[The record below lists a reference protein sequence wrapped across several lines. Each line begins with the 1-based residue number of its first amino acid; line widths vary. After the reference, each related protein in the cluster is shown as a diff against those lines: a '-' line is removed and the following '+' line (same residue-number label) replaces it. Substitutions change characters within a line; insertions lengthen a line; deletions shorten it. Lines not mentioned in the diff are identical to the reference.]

1 MKPKDSYK
9 AIGMMSGTSL
19 DGLDIACCYF
29 TKKGKWKFE
38 IQSAKTIKY
47 NKAWR
52 RKLSDAHL
60 LSAEDLLALNVE
72 FGNFIGAGCR
82 DFIRKNRIKNVDL
95 VASHGHTVFHQPQ
108 RGFTFQL
115 GSGPAIHAVTALP
128 VVHDFRNLD
137 VALGGQGAPL
147 VPIGDRLLF
156 GEYDA
161 CLNLGGIANLSMEK
175 KHKRTAFDVAYA
187 NMGLNYLAQK
197 KDQDFDRDGKLAAKG
212 EMDWNLLKNLGAVYK
227 ILHRARPSLGREGF
241 ELNIVPLLNNESIPL
256 ENRMLTFCQSIADE
270 IHRSLPQRKGRY
282 PVLTTGGGAMNR
294 VLIQLLE
301 KKFKNIANVV
311 IPSRQ
316 VIEFKE
322 AVIFAFLGV
331 LRMRGEVNVLKS
343 VTRASRDSC
352 CSGVVIN

>member
-52 RKLSDAHL
+52 SKLSDAHL
-60 LSAEDLLALNVE
+60 LSAEDLLALDVE
-72 FGNFIGAGCR
+72 FGNFMGTCCW
-82 DFIRKNRIKNVDL
+82 DFVQKNKIRNVDM
-95 VASHGHTVFHQPQ
+95 VVSHGHTVFHQLQ

-128 VVHDFRNLD
+128 VVHDFRSLD

-175 KHKRTAFDVAYA
+175 NKKRIAFDISYA

-197 KDQDFDRDGKLAAKG
+197 RGKEFDRGGKLAAKG
-212 EMDWNLLKNLGAVYK
+212 EKDWNLLKNLETVYK
-227 ILHRARPSLGREGF
+227 VLHRARPSLGREGF

-256 ENRMLTFCQSIADE
+256 ENRMLTFCQSIVNE
-270 IHRSLPQRKGRY
+270 IHHSLPQRKSSY
-282 PVLTTGGGAMNR
+282 SVLTTGGGTLNP
-294 VLIQLLE
+294 VLIQLLQE
-301 KKFKNIANVV
+301 KLMDIANVV
-311 IPSRQ
+311 IPARQ
-316 VIEFKE
+316 IIEFKE
-322 AVIFAFLGV
+322 ALIFAFLGV

-343 VTRASRDSC
+343 VTGASRDI